1 VTTAG
6 ARDKPGSL
14 AEVGDSMA
22 ALADALLDHGV
33 GLTDAMQAFEARYV
47 RAAIARHDGNLS
59 QAAATLGVHRN
70 TLRWKMRRDSNT
82 TRLRSH

>member
-6 ARDKPGSL
+6 SRDKPGSL